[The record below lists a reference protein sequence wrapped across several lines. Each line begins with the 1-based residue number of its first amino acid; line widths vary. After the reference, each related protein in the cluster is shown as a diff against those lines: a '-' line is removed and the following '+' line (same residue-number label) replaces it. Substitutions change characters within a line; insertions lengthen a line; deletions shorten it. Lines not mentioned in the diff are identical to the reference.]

1 MSGDPGEEG
10 ILEEMDRVRGDLGGG
25 IDRLTVQMRNLV
37 DWQSYVRSAPLTSVA
52 IAATAGYLIAP
63 AIRSRRVRLATGE
76 ATAAPARTGMLGML
90 GNVVLATITQAA
102 SLYIGELLTRELT
115 TYSPSS
121 PTTTPTEQTAFDTT
135 KDLGDQHD

>member
-37 DWQSYVRSAPLTSVA
+37 DWQSYVRSAPLASVA

-63 AIRSRRVRLATGE
+63 AIRSRRVRLASGD
-76 ATAAPARTGMLGML
+76 AVAAPTGPGLFGML
-90 GNVVLATITQAA
+90 GNVIAAAATQAA
-102 SLYIGELLTRELT
+102 SLYLGELLTRELT
-115 TYSPSS
+115 AYSPAS
-121 PTTTPTEQTAFDTT
+121 PSTEPTGRSAFDSTN
-135 KDLGDQHD
+135 DLGD

>member
-90 GNVVLATITQAA
+90 GNVVAAAVTQAA
-102 SLYIGELLTRELT
+102 SLYIGDLLTRDLT
-115 TYSPSS
+115 AYSPTS
-121 PTTTPTEQTAFDTT
+121 PTTEATGQSPFGSTN
-135 KDLGDQHD
+135 DLGD